1 MTTLNDILNKNNL
14 TKNSIID
21 NIIDSTNV
29 SSIDNSLTNDYKTAE
44 PLFTLDETI
53 PKDKLIHNEI
63 HYLDSSK
70 IYNQKKTLGEYTLK
84 MHQRTTLNFMIG
96 LENMLY
102 NVKTIKENNVIEHS
116 NHYTNIGILSDQVGA
131 GKSYCIMALLNEN
144 KNITQKEVIIRNTC
158 IGSSNITPQQINK
171 LNTNILLVPHSLIGQ
186 WSQYLEKSGL
196 KYYTIQKSKDIYGIA
211 DNKCKFKDIQEEENI
226 DDTEI
231 KEEIKPKSKTIKK
244 NIKKNKKIDD
254 TKIDDTK
261 DTSSNNTSNN
271 NTTDT
276 NTKSKK
282 KIVLKKNSK
291 NEVKDEVKDEVIV
304 KNPVEPI
311 INSKIN
317 IRKLKSDRKKELDIE
332 RRNIL
337 NQIDNVRGELN
348 VLYYNPNFR
357 FSENNHI
364 ERELIHKEIS
374 DLKVIL
380 GKLDNDYLN
389 VTNSIKNFDLEY
401 GNVTSAQL
409 VLLNDYNT
417 IFNNKNDKCYNP
429 NYINKDLQDF
439 LVNLSH
445 INKKYVESLDVILVS
460 DTFYNF
466 FSLYLTKDNYTVNR
480 IIIDECNSI
489 KGSQLFNINKIF
501 TWLVTSSIS
510 SLMTNS
516 GYITKQQQSATQG
529 YSYHVREKT
538 IMSTGFVL
546 NTICRLYEYRDNFKL
561 YLINNPEYI
570 KQSILLPETQTFV
583 IVCKDNVIIQVLN
596 GIVTDDIMRML
607 NAGDVE
613 GIITKMDVVVGD
625 ESNIISI
632 ITQKYTD
639 DLLIKEYELK
649 VAIENPKY
657 KPETESISIANKRI
671 AITELKYKISC
682 IEDRIKNADS
692 CPVCIDDFINPIVT
706 PCCNNKYCF
715 NCITLSLNIKN
726 TCPSCRKVLEIS
738 KLLVVSD
745 KIKTT
750 ITNANKSDII
760 SSKSISEIKTYT
772 EKIEYLKSISI
783 NSTKYE
789 NMNRIFELNN
799 DNPIKKYLIF
809 TEYETTL
816 NTKITS
822 ILEKWNL
829 KYDRI
834 RGSSA
839 TINKQLEKYKS
850 SNGETNVLLVN
861 SKFFGSG
868 MNLENTTDII
878 IMHKM
883 QSDIEMQ
890 AIGRAQRFGRVGELR
905 VWKLYYQNE
914 SL

>member
-1 MTTLNDILNKNNL
+1 MTSFNDILNDDISNNDISNNDKL
-14 TKNSIID
+14 TN
-21 NIIDSTNV
+21 
-29 SSIDNSLTNDYKTAE
+29 NSLYLKNDYKNEE
-44 PLFTLDETI
+44 PLFTLDDTI
-53 PKDKLIHNEI
+53 PKDKLIFNEI

-70 IYNQKKTLGEYTLK
+70 IYNQKKTLGQYTLK

-102 NVKTIKENNVIEHS
+102 NVKTIKANNLIEYT

-144 KNITQKEVIIRNTC
+144 KNITHKEVIIRNTR
-158 IGSSNITPQQINK
+158 IGSSNITPDQINK

-211 DNKCKFKDIQEEENI
+211 DNKCKFKDILDEENQ
-226 DDTEI
+226 DETEI
-231 KEEIKPKSKTIKK
+231 NAEIKQKSKPIKK
-244 NIKKNKKIDD
+244 NVKKNAKLDN
-254 TKIDDTK
+254 TK
-261 DTSSNNTSNN
+261 DTCTETSN
-271 NTTDT
+271 DT
-276 NTKSKK
+276 STKK

-291 NEVKDEVKDEVIV
+291 KVKDEVKDEV
-304 KNPVEPI
+304 KESSFQPV
-311 INSKIN
+311 INTKIN
-317 IRKLKSDRKKELDIE
+317 IRKTKSDRKKQLDTE
-332 RRNIL
+332 RRDIL
-337 NQIDNVRGELN
+337 NQIDNIRVQIN
-348 VLYYNPNFR
+348 ALYYNPNYR
-357 FSENNHI
+357 FSENNQV
-364 ERELIHKEIS
+364 ERELVHN
-374 DLKVIL
+374 DLSELKIIL
-380 GKLDNDYLN
+380 ANLDSKYLDI
-389 VTNSIKNFDLEY
+389 TNSIKNFELEY
-401 GNVTSAQL
+401 GSVSSAQL
-409 VLLNDYNT
+409 VLLNDYNI

-429 NYINKDLQDF
+429 NYINKDMKDF
-439 LVNLSH
+439 LVNMSH
-445 INKKYVESLDVILVS
+445 INKTYVESLDVILVS

-489 KGSQLFNINKIF
+489 KGSQLFNINTIF

-516 GYITKQQQSATQG
+516 GYISKQQLSPQG
-529 YSYHVREKT
+529 YNYTVREKT
-538 IMSTGFVL
+538 ILSTGFVL

-570 KQSILLPETQTFV
+570 KQSILLPAMQTFV
-583 IVCKDNVIIQVLN
+583 LICKDNVVIKVLN

-607 NAGDVE
+607 NAGDIE

-671 AITELKYKISC
+671 AITDLKYKISC

-692 CPVCIDDFINPIVT
+692 CPICIDDFINPIVT

-715 NCITLSLNIKN
+715 NCITLSLNSKN
-726 TCPSCRKVLEIS
+726 TCPSCRKVLELS
-738 KLLVVSD
+738 KLLVVSN
-745 KIKTT
+745 KIK
-750 ITNANKSDII
+750 NASSSASLNHSDII
-760 SSKSISEIKTYT
+760 SDKSPKEIKTYT
-772 EKIEYLKSISI
+772 EKIEYLKTISI

-809 TEYETTL
+809 TEYESTL
-816 NTKITS
+816 NTKITG

-850 SNGETNVLLVN
+850 PNGETNVLLVN

-890 AIGRAQRFGRVGELR
+890 AIGRAQRFGREGELR